1 MQIILQKFFVMI
13 RFNHECLHFAQ
24 SLDHHLRRVTEIGD
38 EAEAARSCV
47 KGKSQRVDGVMR
59 HRERL
64 HRDVANREL
73 RTGPKNPPVG
83 PESFRDSLEQS
94 VAPNR
99 LRRERIAINRHIK
112 FAAENFKSA
121 NVIAMF
127 VSEKHAIQLIGRD
140 AALAQTQHQLPRA
153 QAAIDKNL
161 AMIGCNQCAVSR
173 AAAAEH
179 GQAEHGS

>member
-1 MQIILQKFFVMI
+1 MI
-13 RFNHECLHFAQ
+13 RFDHERVHFAQ
-24 SLDHHLRRVTEIGD
+24 SLDDHLRRVTEIGD
-38 EAEAARSCV
+38 ETEPARSCV
-47 KGKSQRVDGVMR
+47 KGKSQRIDSVVRDG
-59 HRERL
+59 ERL
-64 HRDVANREL
+64 HCDVANRKL
-73 RTGPKNPPVG
+73 RTGPKNSPVS

-94 VAPNR
+94 VAPNC
-99 LRRERIAINRHIK
+99 LRRERIAINRQIK

-140 AALAQTQHQLPRA
+140 AALGQTQYQLPRA

-161 AMIGCNQCAVSR
+161 AMTGCDQGAVSR